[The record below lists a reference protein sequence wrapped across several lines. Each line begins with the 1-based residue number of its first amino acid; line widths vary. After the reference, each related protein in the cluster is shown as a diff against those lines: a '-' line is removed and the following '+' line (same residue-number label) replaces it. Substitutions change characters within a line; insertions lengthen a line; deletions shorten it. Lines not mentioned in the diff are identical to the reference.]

1 MSAPTGGSIVSTFSS
16 LANIK
21 PPRFIHDWIDAGEAT
36 AQQIGLKAENV
47 GAEAIGYAELA
58 GFRYPVTAYQFK
70 VTETL
75 TRGSR
80 LDEAGL
86 ADLATRGFK
95 GVVNLCKE
103 YDDSDKVRKAGLTP
117 LHLPILDNTAPPEAM
132 MKQFLDFAN
141 DPANQPTYVHC
152 EAGKGRTG
160 CAVACYRMGIQ
171 GWSDQQAVDD
181 GKKFGLQLESQ
192 ITWLQKTIYPDLQ
205 AGKLAPFPPKGQ

>member
-1 MSAPTGGSIVSTFSS
+1 MGFSP
-16 LANIK
+16 LARVK
-21 PPRFIHDWIDAGEAT
+21 PPRFIHGWIDAAEAE
-36 AQQIGLKAENV
+36 ARHIALSAENV

-80 LDEAGL
+80 LDDAGL
-86 ADLATRGFK
+86 KDLKARGFK

-103 YDDSDKVRKAGLTP
+103 YDDSAKVRAAKLIP
-117 LHLPILDNTAPPEAM
+117 LHLPILDNTAPPLAM

-141 DPANQPTYVHC
+141 DPAHQPTYVHC

-171 GWSDQQAVDD
+171 DWTDQQAIDD

-192 ITWLQKTIYPDLQ
+192 ISWLSKVFYAHLKG
-205 AGKLAPFPPKGQ
+205 GKLAPYPLK

>member
-1 MSAPTGGSIVSTFSS
+1 MNFSPF
-16 LANIK
+16 AKIK
-21 PPRFIHDWIDAGEAT
+21 PPRFIHGWIDAAEAE
-36 AQQIGLKAENV
+36 ARHIAAKAEDV

-70 VTETL
+70 VTDTL

-86 ADLATRGFK
+86 ADLKKRGFK

-103 YDDSDKVRKAGLTP
+103 YDDSAKVNAAGLIA
-117 LHLPILDNTAPPEAM
+117 LHLPILDNTAPPEQM
-132 MKQFLDFAN
+132 MRQFLDFAN
-141 DPANQPTYVHC
+141 NAANQPTYVHC

-160 CAVACYRMGIQ
+160 CAVACFRMAIQ
-171 GWSDQQAVDD
+171 DWTADQAVAD

-192 ITWLQKTIYPDLQ
+192 ITWLMDNFYVDLLD
-205 AGKLAPFPPKGQ
+205 GKLSPYPLQKAG

>member
-1 MSAPTGGSIVSTFSS
+1 MAFSPV
-16 LANIK
+16 AHVK
-21 PPRFIHDWIDAGEAT
+21 PPRFIHDWIDAAQAEAKHI
-36 AQQIGLKAENV
+36 AASAENA

-86 ADLATRGFK
+86 ADLSKRGFK

-103 YDDSDKVRKAGLTP
+103 YDDSDKVKAAGLTP
-117 LHLPILDNTAPPEAM
+117 LHLPILDNTAPPEEM

-141 DPANQPTYVHC
+141 DPATQPTYVHC

-171 GWSDQQAVDD
+171 GWTADQAVED

-192 ITWLQKTIYPDLQ
+192 IAWLTDTFYMDLMGGSLTPYPLQ
-205 AGKLAPFPPKGQ
+205 TS

>member
-1 MSAPTGGSIVSTFSS
+1 MSIFSD
-16 LANIK
+16 LASVK
-21 PPRFIHDWIDAGEAT
+21 PPRFIHDLIDSAD
-36 AQQIGLKAENV
+36 
-47 GAEAIGYAELA
+47 AEAKHIAAKVKDDAAETVGYAELA
-58 GFRYPVTAYQFK
+58 GFRYPVKAYQFK

-86 ADLATRGFK
+86 ADLKKRGFK
-95 GVVNLCKE
+95 GAVNLCKE
-103 YDDSDKVRKAGLTP
+103 YDDSDKVKAAGLNP

-141 DPANQPTYVHC
+141 DPATQPTYVHC

-171 GWSDQQAVDD
+171 GWTADQAVED

-192 ITWLQKTIYPDLQ
+192 ITWLTDTFYLDLMGGSILPYPLKQ
-205 AGKLAPFPPKGQ
+205 S

>member
-1 MSAPTGGSIVSTFSS
+1 
-16 LANIK
+16 
-21 PPRFIHDWIDAGEAT
+21 DAAEAE
-36 AQQIGLKAENV
+36 AKHIAAKAEDV

-86 ADLATRGFK
+86 ADLAKRGFR

-103 YDDSDKVRKAGLTP
+103 YDDSDKVKAAGLIP
-117 LHLPILDNTAPPEAM
+117 LHLPILDNTAPPVAM

-171 GWSDQQAVDD
+171 AWPADQAVED

-192 ITWLQKTIYPDLQ
+192 ITFLTDRFHVDLE
-205 AGKLAPFPPKGQ
+205 AGKLAPYPLGS